1 MLREI
6 FLFQEKMSCKSNTSH
21 FKINSLIK
29 KISFSFQ
36 QIFSWSKNCF
46 LNKKLLCIVAD
57 TVYWQTIGIS
67 TYICNFYADILQIFW
82 QTIDISANICNF
94 YADILQILLTLL
106 QLCCSTATDMW
117 QILADIL
124 HICQFG
130 KGNHIHNW
138 Q

>member
-46 LNKKLLCIVAD
+46 LNKKIAVYSCRYCILTDNWHIYIYLQFLCR
-57 TVYWQTIGIS
+57 Y
-67 TYICNFYADILQIFW
+67 FADILTDNW
-82 QTIDISANICNF
+82 HICKF

-117 QILADIL
+117 QILADLL